1 MEIDSKYLQLFI
13 TQLIYTSSMSQSITT
28 PNLPSQSIT
37 ISTSFGKRKSMY
49 FLSTLKQ
56 YFTSSVKFNSILWV
70 QLNNKYFMT
79 NMSSVKQNV
88 MSSVKQYFMSSLQ
101 YFVSANLKNTPQE
114 VNFIL
119 VLDWLQLKLVK
130 KVSYKILEF

>member
-56 YFTSSVKFNSILWV
+56 YFTTSVKFNSILWV

-79 NMSSVKQNV
+79 IMSSVKQNV